1 MKTSTII
8 IAMLMFV
15 FTNMNAQNIYEDNF
29 NSYDVDVDVTTLGFS
44 LVNPLPAT
52 IQAADAL
59 NNNGSKFVKIAA
71 SGTSNIN
78 IKAPARNL
86 EVGKSYTYEVMTS
99 TPSAKNRTP
108 YIYFTGGRTLGGT
121 IVNAPAWTKSSYT
134 FTVQTGESEV
144 RVAVISQEKTI
155 DVYFDDM
162 LLYEYVAPAAT
173 PNLENGD
180 TKVVKNILSGDFRIM
195 SSLLVSAYEVLNA
208 NGQLIKTEKGL
219 NSQAVNVSAGDFSK
233 GVYVFKI
240 MTANGKTI
248 IQKIVNN

>member
-8 IAMLMFV
+8 IATLMFV
-15 FTNMNAQNIYEDNF
+15 FTNMNAQNIFEDNF
-29 NSYDVDVDVTTLGFS
+29 NTYEVGTDLSTLGFT
-44 LVNPLPAT
+44 LVNPLPVT

-71 SGTSNIN
+71 NGTSNIN

-121 IVNAPAWTKSSYT
+121 IVNATPWTKSSYT
-134 FTVQTGESEV
+134 FTVQAGESEV

-155 DVYFDDM
+155 DIYFDDM
-162 LLYEYVAPAAT
+162 LLYEYIAPAAT
-173 PNLENGD
+173 PNLETVD
-180 TKVVKNILSGDFRIM
+180 TKVVKNLLNGDFRIM
-195 SSLLVSAYEVLNA
+195 SSMSVSSYEIFNTS
-208 NGQLIKTEKGL
+208 GQLIKTEKGL
-219 NSQAVNVSAGDFSK
+219 NSQNINVSAGNLSK
-233 GVYVFKI
+233 GVYLFKI
-240 MTANGKTI
+240 MVTDGQTI
-248 IQKIVNN
+248 IKKIANN